1 MKKKL
6 YIPLIVIAILF
17 LTGAIFWNID
27 FTIRKIE
34 PSDIYSEEDINA
46 AMDAA
51 EKDFKEDMGLVSE
64 NAKLYQLEYDEKWS
78 KRETEDRQEDSIV
91 INTVYLYSVFG
102 EYVVIPPGSINFP
115 NYILCRNE
123 KGEWEVR
130 DWGYA

>member
-17 LTGAIFWNID
+17 VIGAIFWNID

-34 PSDIYSEEDINA
+34 PSNIHSEEDINA
-46 AMDAA
+46 AMNAA

-78 KRETEDRQEDSIV
+78 KRETEDRQEDTIV

-102 EYVVIPPGSINFP
+102 EYVVIPPGTINIP
-115 NYILCRNE
+115 HYTLCRNE
-123 KGEWEVR
+123 DGNWEVV
-130 DWGYA
+130 DFGEA

>member
-17 LTGAIFWNID
+17 VTGAIFWNID
-27 FTIRKIE
+27 FTSRKIE
-34 PSDIYSEEDINA
+34 PSDIHLEEDINA

-51 EKDFKEDMGLVSE
+51 EKDFKEGEGLI
-64 NAKLYQLEYDEKWS
+64 AKNSRLLQLEYDEKSS
-78 KRETEDRQEDSIV
+78 KRETEDRQEDTIV